1 MSFEDLLNPE
11 LFDQLEKEMEN
22 PTFQLLLRLQEI
34 LLEYD
39 ASLRT
44 LQKRFVT
51 QFQNAITEFSNQK
64 RGEN

>member
-22 PTFQLLLRLQEI
+22 PTFRLLLRLQEI

-44 LQKRFVT
+44 LQKRFTT
-51 QFQNAITEFSNQK
+51 QFQSAISEYSKQS
-64 RGEN
+64 RSSP